1 MGVGIQDNRKTAAT
15 TTTTTKTAGSDFI
28 AKPLVSDHEATAP
41 QKKLNG
47 ISDIRRYFHR
57 NTEPVYFIS
66 ATNFNLLG
74 MDEWIRNFN
83 FICAIDCF
91 DGMHPHVYVPPE
103 IPHKPFES
111 IEDINNYLLSHPDV
125 LKMIKH
131 RGPGGKAVFLMFNE
145 ETERLCEKAGL
156 KVCFPPAALRIKI
169 DDKVE
174 TTRIAARAGVVC
186 VPNVLTKV
194 DSYESMRKA
203 SKRLGDDV
211 VVQTAFGDSGHTT
224 YFISNEKD
232 FKKYEKD
239 IIAAPEVKIMKRIR
253 CRGSALEACVTR
265 HGTIVGPL
273 MTELVGFPELTPYK
287 GGWCGN
293 EVFAGAFNRQSRR
306 NARKA
311 AVAFGEELRKMG
323 YRGYF
328 EVDFLT
334 DLDSGKVYMG
344 ECNPRVTG
352 ASSMTNLAAFAHA
365 DAPLFIFHLLEW
377 MDIKYDLNVDEL
389 NERWADADNIDS
401 WSQLVI
407 KQTKDSVSRIS
418 DAPSSGIWEL
428 DDRLQIKYVRAQTHR
443 RTVQSENRA
452 FFLRIAGK
460 GDYLYEGADLGIL
473 VSPGRFMDEE
483 FNLTDRAM
491 AWIKGIRSQYKSA
504 PLLAEERADEPEHHG
519 FKLL

>member
-1 MGVGIQDNRKTAAT
+1 MVAPS
-15 TTTTTKTAGSDFI
+15 GSDLS
-28 AKPLVSDHEATAP
+28 AKPLSSDRP
-41 QKKLNG
+41 VRQRRRKLKG
-47 ISDIRRYFHR
+47 VSDIRRFFHR
-57 NTEPVYFIS
+57 NTEPIYFVS
-66 ATNFNLLG
+66 ATNFNLIG

-103 IPHKPFES
+103 RAHAPFES

-125 LKMIKH
+125 LDLIEQ
-131 RGPGGKAVFLMFNE
+131 RGPGGKAVFLMFDE
-145 ETERLCEKAGL
+145 ETERLCEQAGL
-156 KVCFPPAALRIKI
+156 TVCFPPAKLRTKI

-174 TTRIAARAGVVC
+174 TTRIAKQAGVAC
-186 VPNVLTKV
+186 VPNVLAKV
-194 DSYESMRKA
+194 TDYA
-203 SKRLGDDV
+203 SLRRVSRRLGEDL

-224 YFISNEKD
+224 YFISNERD
-232 FKKYEKD
+232 FRKHEQD
-239 IIAAPEVKIMKRIR
+239 IVSAPEVKIMKKIR

-293 EVFAGAFNRQSRR
+293 EVFAGAFKAHTRR
-306 NARKA
+306 NARKS
-311 AVAFGEELRKMG
+311 AVAFGEELRKKG

-328 EVDFLT
+328 ELDFLT
-334 DLDSGKVYMG
+334 DLDTGKVYLG
-344 ECNPRVTG
+344 ECNPRITG
-352 ASSMTNLAAFAHA
+352 ASSMTNLSAFAHA

-377 MDIKYDLNVDEL
+377 MGASYELDVDEL
-389 NERWADADNIDS
+389 NERWANPDNIDS

-407 KQTKDSVSRIS
+407 KHTKDSVARIT

-428 DDRLQIKYVRAQTHR
+428 DDDRQIRYVRPQTHR
-443 RTVQSENRA
+443 RTVHTENRA
-452 FFLRIAGK
+452 FFLRIAGR

-483 FNLTDRAM
+483 FNLTDRAKK
-491 AWIKGIRSQYKSA
+491 WIKGIRSQYSSI
-504 PLLAEERADEPEHHG
+504 PLAVGEGVDKAHEHG